1 MLGLATIGKHDGEVQ
16 MSARPRPTQSELLDE
31 DSLLLNPSVEAPA
44 IRLADLKNDEFPSG
58 RPALGNLDP
67 LGRLGRLDPLA
78 FARYLITFSIGIAVA
93 SAWQS
98 YGNATREAA
107 SLKAIS
113 LDRDAV
119 RQSLDRIATSITTSQ
134 EQMTRRIER
143 SIDRVAAGQ
152 EQTTRGISDLQT
164 FEQYVLDRIST
175 LLPRSTPTTV
185 SKPVLRSPQAPM
197 ARSDIP

>member
-1 MLGLATIGKHDGEVQ
+1 MLGLATIGKHDGEMQ